1 MEWWSDGGADILS
14 ADKQASRLRNCRHQT
29 RCLATRQP
37 GRLRPDRLLRNFEIS
52 SRGDTA

>member
-29 RCLATRQP
+29 RCLATPQP
-37 GRLRPDRLLRNFEIS
+37 GRLRPDRLLSNFEIS